1 MAPSH
6 PNRQPDP
13 NASSDPASWPTMP
26 EPITGPLSPST
37 RRGYGSN
44 RSAREDWREIRAQ
57 QDQARNTQQR
67 REYLWRRQFE
77 VRQERQRLD
86 AEEQALQQ
94 QWDTLPQAPS
104 RLVRLIVV
112 ASILTI
118 IIGGIVWYPALLI
131 PLILVLLIVGSIR
144 RRRRPA
150 FRSHDTHWAER
161 ERYHIQ
167 SRVAWIDARSAS
179 LAQEEQAISSELLA
193 LPTPQP
199 DPQP

>member
-26 EPITGPLSPST
+26 EPITGPLPPPT
-37 RRGYGSN
+37 RRGYNSN
-44 RSAREDWREIRAQ
+44 RAVCGDWHQIRAQ
-57 QDQARNTQQR
+57 REQVRTTQQR
-67 REYLWRRQFE
+67 QEYLWRRQFE
-77 VRQERQRLD
+77 LRLERQRLD

-112 ASILTI
+112 ASILTL

-131 PLILVLLIVGSIR
+131 PLILVLLILGSIR
-144 RRRRPA
+144 RHRRPA
-150 FRSHDTHWAER
+150 FRSRDAHWAER
-161 ERYHIQ
+161 ERYRIQ

-179 LAQEEQAISSELLA
+179 IAQEELAISSELLA

-199 DPQP
+199 GLEP